1 MATFDFGAGQDNYT
15 GEVLNDLLTYTAQ
28 ENETYKN
35 GLIHIKSG
43 IQKKYTLPGVTVG
56 KIIQD
61 RKPTPDTSV
70 GEFLFA
76 ERYLEPEDFMV
87 YIEFNPRDFEEY
99 YKPFQP
105 EGNLVFRE
113 LDPRVQAT
121 MLRLVMEKKAEYIN
135 QAIWQSATTETAAK
149 ITDYD
154 GGGQPLGKDTDAG
167 PTKYYNGLLAKML
180 INSHAAD
187 GTEEARSG
195 KVQAE
200 EGSPLTTGEEIR
212 EKLYSLY
219 HACKPQIRYKQGL
232 KFLMD
237 YQSWDLYDAYMSGQG
252 YKYTDDRK
260 ENQLMFR
267 GHQIVPLSCLPAST
281 ILLGNFTTGTDSA
294 LWMGVDY
301 ADDEN
306 VVVVDRLQANSEL
319 YFLKILMKMDVNI
332 TRPSEITAYLP
343 FTYSE

>member
-1 MATFDFGAGQDNYT
+1 MATFDFGAGQANYT

-35 GLIHIKSG
+35 GLIHIKAG
-43 IQKKYTLPGVTVG
+43 IQKKYTLPGMTLG

-61 RKPTPDTSV
+61 RQPTPDTSV
-70 GEFLFA
+70 GEYVFA

-121 MLRLVMEKKAEYIN
+121 MLRLVMEKKEEYVN
-135 QAIWQSATTETAAK
+135 QAIWLSATEETAAK
-149 ITDYD
+149 ITDLD
-154 GGGQPLGKDTDAG
+154 GETSDLGKDTDAG
-167 PTKYYNGLLAKML
+167 PEKYYNGLLAKMML
-180 INSHAAD
+180 NINAGEGSED
-187 GTEEARSG
+187 ARSG
-195 KVQAE
+195 KVVSIPAIKIE
-200 EGSPLTTGEEIR
+200 SGEAVR
-212 EKLYSLY
+212 EVMYQMY
-219 HACKPQIRYKQGL
+219 HSCKPSIRYKPGL
-232 KFLMD
+232 KFIID
-237 YQSWDLYDAYMSGQG
+237 YISWDMYDAYMSGQG

-267 GHQIVPLSCLPAST
+267 GHQIVPLSCLPQGT

-301 ADDEN
+301 SNDEN
-306 VVVVDRLQANSEL
+306 VMVVERLQANSEL
-319 YFLKILMKMDVNI
+319 YFLKMLMKMDVNI
-332 TRPSEITAYLP
+332 TRPSEIVAHLPLAYNP
-343 FTYSE
+343 